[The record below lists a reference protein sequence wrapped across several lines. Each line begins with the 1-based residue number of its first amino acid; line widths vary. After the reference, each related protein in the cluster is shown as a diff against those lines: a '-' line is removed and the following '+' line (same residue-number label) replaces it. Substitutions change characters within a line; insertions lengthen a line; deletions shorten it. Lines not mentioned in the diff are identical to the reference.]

1 MFISCISLAILFDRK
16 VRMLRLR
23 AAVDRGG
30 DTEPDAERRSHLR
43 DLQRS
48 DDPGGLGGPGAVAVH

>member
-1 MFISCISLAILFDRK
+1 
-16 VRMLRLR
+16 MLRLR